1 MQVDPLGRNVQGIT
15 ALLAFIALNVIYL
28 VTCLPIITIGVAT
41 SSLFEV
47 TMRYADEERGNLIK
61 DYFVAMGRNLRQ
73 ATAVY
78 LALGV
83 PVFLLAFAAAF
94 WFSFESQ
101 LSSIAG
107 MVAAVAAAYLLAAL
121 MYGLAL
127 VAAYTNTT
135 RQTLKN
141 AMLLP
146 VAQAWRTT
154 ILLAIPVTC
163 FALSFVMTG
172 FIYLLLTLGFSLG
185 AYAAAFIFRGA
196 FARHS

>member
-15 ALLAFIALNVIYL
+15 ALLSFIALNVIYL

-47 TMRYADEERGNLIK
+47 TMRYADEERGDLIK
-61 DYFVAMGRNLRQ
+61 GYFVAFGRNLGQ
-73 ATAVY
+73 ATAVF

-83 PVFLLAFAAAF
+83 PAGLLAFASAF
-94 WFSFESQ
+94 WFSFDNQ

-107 MVAAVAAAYLLAAL
+107 MVAAVAAAYAVAAML
-121 MYGLAL
+121 WGLAL

-141 AMLLP
+141 ALLLP
-146 VAQAWRTT
+146 VAQAVRTT
-154 ILLAIPVTC
+154 LLLVIPVVC
-163 FALSFVMTG
+163 FALVFVLPG
-172 FIYLLLTLGFSLG
+172 FIYILLTLGLSLS
-185 AYAAAFIFRGA
+185 AYAMAFIFRGA